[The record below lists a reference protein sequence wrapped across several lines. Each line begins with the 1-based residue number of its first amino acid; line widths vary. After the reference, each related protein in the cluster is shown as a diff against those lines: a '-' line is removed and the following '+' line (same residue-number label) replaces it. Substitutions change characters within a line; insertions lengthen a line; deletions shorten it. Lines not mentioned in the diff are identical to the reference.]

1 MVTKGWDKQRLD
13 VEIETPE
20 LSSKSWL
27 ANGIELLF
35 ERRGLNKHG
44 KPFDVV
50 IVGSGYG
57 GSIAANELSKAAE
70 LGLSICL
77 LERGRE
83 FLPGTF
89 PNSMDEAPTE
99 LRYSPKCGAKPVGNL
114 EGLIDTRLGED
125 LNIVQANG
133 LGGGSL
139 INAGVMARAEDA
151 VFDQPQWPK
160 EITANSLRDHYQEM
174 EVLLGA
180 RNKNKDGSINANTI
194 FNHSNY
200 IDGTIGP
207 AKFESLKRLAQSEM
221 KSSAPKNTSI
231 PASFKRANITVNMQD
246 GHQTVA
252 GVSLNACNLCGDCA
266 SGCNNNSKISLDK
279 NLLVLAAQQGVE
291 IFTGATAL
299 QLREFDA
306 HCTDGDKQKT
316 RWQLDVV
323 YTDTQ
328 LRSRQSQPFL
338 TIDTHNI
345 ILSAGALGS
354 TEILQ
359 RSGEKGLKLSPTIGS
374 RFSSNG
380 DMLAVG
386 FNQSQPANAIANSSV
401 AHSDRHIGPTITGMI
416 DLRNSAENIVI
427 QEMAVPAAASHLFT
441 ELFTTVNSFRGLW
454 DADNTAH
461 VSGNNFVDPIA
472 MSNQSLNNS
481 SLYAVM
487 GDDDAEGKLELEP
500 NSASEGTI
508 QIKWKSL
515 RNHDL
520 FGTQIDTLNRLSGKL
535 GNGLG
540 GKILPNPV
548 WQLLKPHY
556 MKVLKLENGPPLSVH
571 PLGGCPMAD
580 DARHGV
586 TDHLGRVYKAGNDN
600 KQTYEGLIVLDG
612 AIIPGA
618 VGINPALTISAIS
631 LRAIRE
637 LLAADYFTYRDDE
650 KPGEAKPGIINRIDI
665 PVVRDQRELESLSN
679 KEQIDTEIEITERLI
694 GKTQLEN
701 DAGNLEDVVIEL
713 TLWSKPIEVKTLSK
727 MGSATNASNPVVEI
741 DSTKQNPV
749 VKQPLSKLR
758 IYRKQDWHAIRAGS
772 IEVDKHEVALDHAAQ
787 FIGRISGRISLFNRD
802 ESYPLS
808 RRVES
813 FYAWRKNRGWRDI
826 YQHMYPKKWEESN
839 TRSSR
844 SFWTY
849 LRELLRT
856 FDRAGEIRTLNYDIT
871 IAQTIKSDNFSY
883 FGPQSTDA
891 EASRKKIIGRKYLH
905 YTRRSNPWI
914 QLSQVHLESVPAPD
928 KTSLFAL
935 PIGSGKPNTLIK
947 NLKQRTNKR
956 QLSRA
961 YQQNNSL
968 YLDTNY
974 LTKVGV
980 PLIQVSAQE
989 NQVKALEEMSSFST
1003 YVLRMLVGIHFYSFR
1018 APDNSRPR
1026 IANRKA
1032 KAIPD
1037 LPIPEPRTTITVDR
1051 VPDSTINGLNEG
1063 DAVNIELLHY
1073 KHRSPKKPPVLMI
1086 HGYSASSTSFAHHSV
1101 PNGLAKYFFNEGRD
1115 IWLVDLRTSSALAS
1129 ARYPWKFESIA
1140 EQDIPT
1146 AVSHIYDYYDQ
1157 SQKIDVI
1164 THCMGSVMLGMSILS
1179 PHENDDNFFK
1189 NRLNRIVFS
1198 QATPT
1203 ITFSADN
1210 NLRAFA
1216 TKYLKELV
1224 PDDYQFQVN
1233 EDPLSANTVQAEI
1246 SKKSPNTLLD
1256 RLLYTLPYPRRE
1268 FDLLNP
1274 KRRPWSRREFA
1285 RTRHRMDAFFSR
1297 TFELGNISDKTL
1309 HYIDD
1314 FFGPIHVD
1322 TIIQAS
1328 RFADNEVV
1336 TNVKGFNSY
1345 VSKESLKKYW
1355 GKIPTMSF
1363 HSINNGLV
1371 DFSTGKRTQRIFK
1384 EAGVPYETV
1393 LIEDTKYGHQDAII
1407 GPNAHQDIF
1416 PHISTFLDNTPT
1428 NPEHDNSQTCEDW
1441 GVETPKHGP
1450 ILIHPKNDSRQVLK
1464 VMLGGNPA
1472 RACQPYIL
1480 FVPVVRV
1487 ADRLE
1492 VAGDNAEHKSENL
1505 SSYISHSLSLQESIE
1520 NHPITRWNVVE
1531 LPDHMMFDKHHG
1543 LSNAEG
1549 LACMLVYDDLIELCP
1564 KTIFSQDY
1572 QHYLSSINQ
1581 NHVRAISK
1589 RERPVAELSNELEN
1603 VISNF
1608 LDSPNN
1614 NYYELSDSI
1623 IERESLKSY
1632 AANTPLSFAF
1642 GSCQYPAGI
1651 IDKHLA
1657 YHSYQKLNQAMETKQ
1672 SRRPD
1677 FIALLGD
1684 QIYADATAG
1693 FLDPSAKFD
1702 KFVQPY
1708 YRLYENT
1715 HVRTVLRK
1723 VPIFAMLDDHEIC
1736 DNWEPLANPKANAE
1750 RQQVLDTELTSGV
1763 KSFLQYQ
1770 RGEFRPETN
1779 WNPKQENL
1787 WYTFSRRGFEFF
1799 MCDTRTKRSARTA
1812 ENILNAS
1819 TTLLG
1824 PEQEEALENWLT
1836 TKSNQKTK
1844 FVLSSSMILPRH
1856 KVLHGSYQSPA
1867 NAIRSDSWGGY
1878 PVSLHKTLALLV
1890 DNDLNNIVFL
1900 SGDEHIA
1907 CFATI
1912 EITDLSNKKKAN
1924 AYSIH
1929 CPGLYTPLP
1938 FANGRV
1944 DDFEGETAGHGNF
1957 RISTFEF
1964 SYDNKHYRC
1973 QTKAYFDLNKL
1984 DFNGKNHHLGPVN
1997 IEQIGGFLQISV
2009 N

>member
-1 MVTKGWDKQRLD
+1 MVTKGWDKQTLD

-20 LSSKSWL
+20 LASKSWL

-35 ERRGLNKHG
+35 QRRGLNKHG

-114 EGLIDTRLGED
+114 EGLIDTRLGDD

-139 INAGVMARAEDA
+139 INAGVMARAEDD
-151 VFDQPQWPK
+151 VFEQPQWPQK
-160 EITANSLRDHYQEM
+160 ISADSLRDYYQEM

-180 RNKNKDGSINANTI
+180 RNKNQDGSISANTI

-200 IDGTIGP
+200 FGGTKGP
-207 AKFESLKRLAQSEM
+207 AKFESLKRLAQGEK
-221 KSSAPKNTSI
+221 KSRALKNQSI
-231 PASFKRANITVNMQD
+231 PDCFKSANITVNMQD
-246 GHQTVA
+246 GSQTAA

-299 QLREFDA
+299 QLRELDA
-306 HCTDGDKQKT
+306 LSTYDNKQKT

-328 LRSRQSQPFL
+328 LRSRQSEPFL
-338 TIDTHNI
+338 TIDTRNI

-359 RSGEKGLKLSPTIGS
+359 RSSEKGLEVSPAIGS

-386 FNQSQPANAIANSSV
+386 FNQNQPANAIANSSIT
-401 AHSDRHIGPTITGMI
+401 HSDRHIGPTITGMI
-416 DLRNSAENIVI
+416 DLRNTDENIVI
-427 QEMAVPAAASHLFT
+427 QEMAVPAAARHLFT
-441 ELFTTVNSFRGLW
+441 ELFTTVNSLRGLW

-461 VSGNNFVDPIA
+461 VSGNDFVDPAA
-472 MSNQSLNNS
+472 MSSQSLNNS
-481 SLYAVM
+481 SLYAAM
-487 GDDDAEGKLELEP
+487 GDDGAEGRLELEP
-500 NSASEGTI
+500 DSASEGTI
-508 QIKWKSL
+508 QIKWKGL

-520 FGTQIDTLNRLSGKL
+520 FRTQVDTLNKLSGKL
-535 GNGLG
+535 GKGLG
-540 GKILPNPV
+540 GNILPNPV

-580 DARHGV
+580 DATKGV
-586 TDHLGRVYKAGNDN
+586 TDHLGRVYKVSDEN
-600 KQTYEGLIVLDG
+600 KQTYPGLMVLDG

-631 LRAIRE
+631 LKAIRE
-637 LLAADYFTYRDDE
+637 LLANDYFTNSDNQ
-650 KPGEAKPGIINRIDI
+650 KPSHAKSRTINRIDI
-665 PVVRDQRELESLSN
+665 PVVRDQPELENLSN
-679 KEQIDTEIEITERLI
+679 KKEIDTEIEITERLI

-701 DAGNLEDVVIEL
+701 DAGSVEDVVIEL
-713 TLWSKPIEVKTLSK
+713 TLWSKPISVKALSK
-727 MGSATNASNPVVEI
+727 MGSSTNASNPVVEI
-741 DSTKQNPV
+741 DGTKQNPV

-758 IYRKQDWHAIRAGS
+758 IYRKQDWHAIRAGTV
-772 IEVDKHEVALDHAAQ
+772 EVDKHEVALDHAAQ

-808 RRVES
+808 RRIES

-826 YQHMYPKKWEESN
+826 YQHMYPKKWEGSN
-839 TRSSR
+839 TKSSR
-844 SFWTY
+844 GLWTY
-849 LRELLRT
+849 LFELLRT

-883 FGPQSTDA
+883 FGPQSTDTK
-891 EASRKKIIGRKYLH
+891 ASRKKIIGRKYLN

-914 QLSQVHLESVPAPD
+914 QLSQVHLESVPEPD
-928 KTSLFAL
+928 KISGVML
-935 PIGSGKPNTLIK
+935 PIGSGILNSLI
-947 NLKQRTNKR
+947 NIIKQRSNKN
-956 QLSRA
+956 QSGGA
-961 YQQNNSL
+961 YEINNSL

-989 NQVKALEEMSSFST
+989 NQVKALEEISSFSA

-1037 LPIPEPRTTITVDR
+1037 LPIPEPRTKITVDR
-1051 VPDSTINGLNEG
+1051 IPDNTVNGLKEG

-1073 KHRSPKKPPVLMI
+1073 KHQSTNKPPVLMI

-1115 IWLVDLRTSSALAS
+1115 IWLVDLRTSSALTS
-1129 ARYPWKFESIA
+1129 ARYPWKFESVA

-1157 SQKIDVI
+1157 TQKIDVI

-1179 PHENDDNFFK
+1179 PQENDDDFFK

-1233 EDPLSANTVQAEI
+1233 EDQVSADTVQAETD
-1246 SKKSPNTLLD
+1246 KKSPNTLLD

-1274 KRRPWSRREFA
+1274 KRHPWSRREFA

-1297 TFELGNISDKTL
+1297 TFELGNLSNKTL

-1328 RFADNEVV
+1328 RFADHDVV
-1336 TNVKGFNSY
+1336 TNAKGFNSY
-1345 VSKESLKKYW
+1345 VSKESLKTYW
-1355 GKIPTMSF
+1355 GDIPTMSF

-1393 LIEDTKYGHQDAII
+1393 LIEDARYGHQDAII

-1416 PHISTFLDNTPT
+1416 PHISTFLNKAATI
-1428 NPEHDNSQTCEDW
+1428 PEHDDSLIGENW

-1450 ILIHPKNDSRQVLK
+1450 ILIHPKNDSSQVFK

-1472 RACQPYIL
+1472 RACQPFIL
-1480 FVPVVRV
+1480 FVPIVRV

-1492 VAGDNAEHKSENL
+1492 VAGDSAEHKSKNL
-1505 SSYISHSLSLQESIE
+1505 SSYVSHSLSLQETIE
-1520 NHPITRWNVVE
+1520 NNPITRWNVVE
-1531 LPDHMMFDKHHG
+1531 LPDHMMFDKHHHQ

-1549 LACMLVYDDLIELCP
+1549 LACLLVYDDLIELCP

-1572 QHYLSSINQ
+1572 QHYLSSLGQNQ
-1581 NHVRAISK
+1581 ATANFK
-1589 RERPVAELSNELEN
+1589 REKSLAELSSELEN
-1603 VISNF
+1603 AISNF

-1623 IERESLKSY
+1623 IERYSLKSRS
-1632 AANTPLSFAF
+1632 AKAPFSFAF

-1651 IDKHLA
+1651 IDKRLA
-1657 YHSYQKLNQAMETKQ
+1657 YHSYQKLNQALETN
-1672 SRRPD
+1672 SSPRPD

-1736 DNWEPLANPKANAE
+1736 DNWEPLANPKA
-1750 RQQVLDTELTSGV
+1750 
-1763 KSFLQYQ
+1763 
-1770 RGEFRPETN
+1770 
-1779 WNPKQENL
+1779 
-1787 WYTFSRRGFEFF
+1787 
-1799 MCDTRTKRSARTA
+1799 
-1812 ENILNAS
+1812 
-1819 TTLLG
+1819 
-1824 PEQEEALENWLT
+1824 
-1836 TKSNQKTK
+1836 
-1844 FVLSSSMILPRH
+1844 
-1856 KVLHGSYQSPA
+1856 
-1867 NAIRSDSWGGY
+1867 
-1878 PVSLHKTLALLV
+1878 
-1890 DNDLNNIVFL
+1890 
-1900 SGDEHIA
+1900 
-1907 CFATI
+1907 
-1912 EITDLSNKKKAN
+1912 
-1924 AYSIH
+1924 
-1929 CPGLYTPLP
+1929 
-1938 FANGRV
+1938 
-1944 DDFEGETAGHGNF
+1944 
-1957 RISTFEF
+1957 
-1964 SYDNKHYRC
+1964 
-1973 QTKAYFDLNKL
+1973 
-1984 DFNGKNHHLGPVN
+1984 
-1997 IEQIGGFLQISV
+1997 
-2009 N
+2009 